1 MTTAAG
7 WRGSLDKKLTIDCTG
22 CNRRNCWILWCWSFW
37 NARFE
42 ATQKEQRSR
51 RGTQELPAEEHANVL
66 ARRMGGR
73 RVVVVVLALGIG
85 IRGDQRG
92 LQVISKTGQQ
102 GMQVFYAPS

>member
-1 MTTAAG
+1 M
-7 WRGSLDKKLTIDCTG
+7 
-22 CNRRNCWILWCWSFW
+22 
-37 NARFE
+37 
-42 ATQKEQRSR
+42 
-51 RGTQELPAEEHANVL
+51 L

-92 LQVISKTGQQ
+92 LQVISKTRQQ